1 VPIDRIRASDAE
13 REQTVTLLRA
23 AVAEGRLS
31 VEELDERTATA
42 YAASTR
48 GELELLVHDLPRERP
63 APAVERPR
71 KRRPR
76 VPGRISFSA
85 RWRAPAGR
93 EAAVADFLEFV
104 APPLNSFG
112 YRLVDRTP
120 ERLVFQRGGRPAW
133 TILVAVVLFPI
144 GLIALAYTGS
154 ERIAVEFVERGDET
168 SVIAQGVA
176 PLRVRRAFAEL
187 EN

>member
-1 VPIDRIRASDAE
+1 VQVDRIRASDAE

-31 VEELDERTATA
+31 LEELDERTATA
-42 YAASTR
+42 YAAATR
-48 GELELLVHDLPRERP
+48 GELEQLVDDLPRELP
-63 APAVERPR
+63 APAVARSR

-93 EAAVADFLEFV
+93 EPAVADFLELV

-112 YRLVDRTP
+112 YQLVDRAP
-120 ERLVFQRGGRPAW
+120 ERLVFERGGRPAW
-133 TILVAVVLFPI
+133 TIVVAVVFFPL
-144 GLIALAYTGS
+144 GLIALAYKGS
-154 ERIAVEFVERGDET
+154 ERIAVDFVERGDET

-176 PLRVRRAFAEL
+176 PLRVRRAFSEL